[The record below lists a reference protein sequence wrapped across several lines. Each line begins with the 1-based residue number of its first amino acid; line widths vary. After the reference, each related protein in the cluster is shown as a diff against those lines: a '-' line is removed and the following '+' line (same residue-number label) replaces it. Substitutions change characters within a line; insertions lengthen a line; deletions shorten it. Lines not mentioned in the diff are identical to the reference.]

1 MMQGRALLAVGTAM
15 SILTF
20 SFGAVAEATPCWQP
34 PVTGP
39 IVDPFRAPP
48 CRYCAGHRGIDF
60 RTGAASAVRSVAAGR
75 VAFSGPVAGTIYVV
89 VEHANGWK
97 VTYGELSGV
106 RVRRGVSVAR
116 GAVLGTADGRFHFG
130 LRVDGRYRDPEP
142 YLGHLVGRPR
152 LVPIDGTAR
161 RSGPTPVWSC
171 AR

>member
-1 MMQGRALLAVGTAM
+1 MQGRALLAVGTAM

-130 LRVDGRYRDPEP
+130 LRVDGRYRDPEH

-152 LVPIDGTAR
+152 LVPIDGTVR

-171 AR
+171 AH

>member
-1 MMQGRALLAVGTAM
+1 MMQGRALLPVGTAM

-20 SFGAVAEATPCWQP
+20 SFGAVSEAVPCWQP

-39 IVDPFRAPP
+39 IIGPFRAPP

-60 RTGAASAVRSVAAGR
+60 QTGAASAVRPVAAGR
-75 VAFSGPVAGTIYVV
+75 VTFSGPVAGTSYVV

-106 RVRRGVSVAR
+106 RVRRGASVAR
-116 GAVLGTADGRFHFG
+116 GAVLGTANGRFYFG
-130 LRVDGRYRDPEP
+130 LRANGRYRDSEP

-161 RSGPTPVWSC
+161 RRGPTSVWSC

>member
-1 MMQGRALLAVGTAM
+1 MQGRALLPVGTAM

-20 SFGAVAEATPCWQP
+20 SFGAVSPAVPCWQP

-39 IVDPFRAPP
+39 IIDPFRAPP
-48 CRYCAGHRGIDF
+48 CRYCAGRRGIDF
-60 RTGAASAVRSVAAGR
+60 QTGAASAVRPVAAGR
-75 VAFSGPVAGTIYVV
+75 VTFSGPVAGTSYVV

-106 RVRRGVSVAR
+106 RVRRGASVAR

-130 LRVDGRYRDPEP
+130 LRANGRYRDPEP

-161 RSGPTPVWSC
+161 RRGPTSVWSC